1 MKRYNFKKRL
11 VIGSANFSQIYGTFP
26 IRVKKNEIE
35 KILNFSLKNNID
47 TIDTAEAYLEKNKIF
62 QNNKKFKLLT
72 KITPDTNW
80 TSLEFCQ
87 KKIDNHLKNLNKNK
101 VDVIF
106 FHDIK
111 ILLKKDGI
119 KIFKNLELLKKKY
132 FNKIGFSIYDTNNL
146 EYLSENYNFD
156 VLQCPYNILDKRII
170 NSGWFDKLKYKD
182 KEIYVRSIFLQ
193 GILVNESIYQKKY
206 FKKWQNLFSYWFKY
220 LEKNNISA
228 IEYCFSDIINY
239 GFDKIIVGINS
250 MENLK
255 EILNFKKIEKKKI
268 KNFEINDLKLIDPRN
283 WK

>member
-1 MKRYNFKKRL
+1 MKTYNFKKRL
-11 VIGSANFSQIYGTFP
+11 VIGSANFSQIYGIFP

-170 NSGWFDKLKYKD
+170 NSGWFDKLKYQD

>member
-1 MKRYNFKKRL
+1 MKTYNFKKRL

>member
-1 MKRYNFKKRL
+1 MKTYNFKKRL

-156 VLQCPYNILDKRII
+156 VLKCPYNILDKRII
-170 NSGWFDKLKYKD
+170 NSGL
-182 KEIYVRSIFLQ
+182 
-193 GILVNESIYQKKY
+193 
-206 FKKWQNLFSYWFKY
+206 
-220 LEKNNISA
+220 
-228 IEYCFSDIINY
+228 
-239 GFDKIIVGINS
+239 
-250 MENLK
+250 
-255 EILNFKKIEKKKI
+255 
-268 KNFEINDLKLIDPRN
+268 
-283 WK
+283 

>member
-156 VLQCPYNILDKRII
+156 VIQCPYNILDKRII